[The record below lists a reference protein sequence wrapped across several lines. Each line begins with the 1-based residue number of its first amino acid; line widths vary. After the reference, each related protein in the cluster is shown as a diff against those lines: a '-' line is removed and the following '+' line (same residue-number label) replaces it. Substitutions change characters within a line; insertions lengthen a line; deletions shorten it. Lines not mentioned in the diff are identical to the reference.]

1 MTRIFYCS
9 ILKINKKLTT
19 LKRNKNMVKSK
30 STLSASKLLSK
41 KIEKALLFLT
51 NSRVREVIE
60 RRFGLKT
67 GSTETLESIGKN
79 YGITRERV
87 RQIEDNGL
95 KVLKS
100 EKVFPLF
107 EPIFSYLNNF
117 FSEHGNLV
125 GEDYLYNSLTRSTE
139 PNSLRGQ
146 LYLVLTLG
154 EPYQRVLNDE
164 RFHPYWT
171 TNLSAREKAEKIV
184 DFLIAEFN
192 RRKSVLSENEVLDI
206 LSKNHSDVPEKML
219 CVVLEIS
226 KEINKNSFNEM
237 GLNHWSEISPQGV
250 KDRAYLV
257 LKKEGKPLHFTE
269 ITDLI
274 NKLKLS
280 NRTAY
285 TQTVHNELIKD
296 PRFVLTGRGTYA
308 LSNWG
313 YQPGTVE
320 EVIARILRENNRPMS
335 REEILQAV
343 LNQRQVKPTTILLN
357 LQRSPQTKKL
367 EDGKYTLV

>member
-1 MTRIFYCS
+1 MS
-9 ILKINKKLTT
+9 KK
-19 LKRNKNMVKSK
+19 KVASKKASDVSK
-30 STLSASKLLSK
+30 SLAN

-51 NSRVREVIE
+51 NPRVREVIE

-67 GSTETLESIGKN
+67 GKTETLESIGKN

-95 KVLKS
+95 KILKS
-100 EKVFPLF
+100 EKVSSLLAPVFD
-107 EPIFSYLNNF
+107 YLNDF
-117 FSEHGNLV
+117 FCEHGNLV
-125 GEDYLYNSLTRSTE
+125 GEDYLYKTLTQSNE
-139 PNSLRGQ
+139 PNSLKGQ

-154 EPYQRVLNDE
+154 EPYQRVLNDD
-164 RFHPYWT
+164 RFHPYWAT
-171 TNLSAREKAEKIV
+171 DLSAREKAEKIV
-184 DFLIAEFN
+184 DFLINEFN
-192 RRKSVLSENEVLDI
+192 KRNSVLHEKEVLD
-206 LSKNHSDVPEKML
+206 LLAKKHSDVPEKML
-219 CVVLEIS
+219 CMVLEIS
-226 KEINKNSFNEM
+226 REINKNNFNEL
-237 GLNHWSEISPQGV
+237 GLNYWSEITPQGV

-269 ITDLI
+269 ITNLI
-274 NKLKLS
+274 NKLGLS
-280 NRTAY
+280 NRPAY

-308 LSNWG
+308 LTNWG

-320 EVIARILRENNRPMS
+320 EVIERILKENNKPMS
-335 REEILQAV
+335 REEILEAV

-357 LQRSPQTKKL
+357 LQRSPKTKKM

>member
-1 MTRIFYCS
+1 MS
-9 ILKINKKLTT
+9 KA
-19 LKRNKNMVKSK
+19 KSVSRKTSNITK
-30 STLSASKLLSK
+30 SLNQKV
-41 KIEKALLFLT
+41 EKALLFLT
-51 NSRVREVIE
+51 NPRVREVIE

-67 GSTETLESIGKN
+67 GETETLESIGKN

-95 KVLKS
+95 KILKS
-100 EKVFPLF
+100 EKVSSLLSPVF
-107 EPIFSYLNNF
+107 ESLCSF

-125 GEDYLYNSLTRSTE
+125 GEDYLYNSFINDNE
-139 PNSLRGQ
+139 PSALRGH

-154 EPYQRVLNDE
+154 EPFRRVLNDD

-171 TNLSAREKAEKIV
+171 TDLSAREKAEKIV
-184 DFLIAEFN
+184 NFLISEFN
-192 RRKSVLSENEVLDI
+192 KRNSVLDENDVLNLLSE
-206 LSKNHSDVPEKML
+206 KHADVPQKML
-219 CVVLEIS
+219 CVVLDIS
-226 KEINKNSFNEM
+226 KEINKNNFNEL

-269 ITDLI
+269 ITELI
-274 NKLKLS
+274 NSLGLS
-280 NRTAY
+280 NRPAY

-320 EVIARILRENNRPMS
+320 EVIERILRESNKPMA
-335 REEILQAV
+335 REEILKAV
-343 LNQRQVKPTTILLN
+343 LSQRQVKPTTILLN
-357 LQRSPQTKKL
+357 LQRSPKTKKL
-367 EDGKYTLV
+367 ADGKYTLV

>member
-1 MTRIFYCS
+1 MA
-9 ILKINKKLTT
+9 
-19 LKRNKNMVKSK
+19 KSK
-30 STLSASKLLSK
+30 SIPSASKLLSK

-51 NSRVREVIE
+51 NPRVREVIE

-67 GSTETLESIGKN
+67 GKTETLESIGKN

-95 KVLKS
+95 KILKS
-100 EKVFPLF
+100 EKVCSLLGPVF
-107 EPIFSYLNNF
+107 ESLNDF

-125 GEDYLYNSLTRSTE
+125 GEEYLYNSLIRGGE

-171 TNLSAREKAEKIV
+171 TDLSARGKAEKIV
-184 DFLIAEFN
+184 DFLIDEFN
-192 RRKSVLSENEVLDI
+192 KRKSVLRENEVLDL
-206 LSKNHSDVPEKML
+206 LSQKHTDVPQKML

-226 KEINKNSFNEM
+226 KEINKNIFNEM

-269 ITDLI
+269 ITELI

-280 NRTAY
+280 SRTAY

-308 LSNWG
+308 LTDWG

-320 EVIARILRENNRPMS
+320 DVIARILKENNKPMA

-343 LNQRQVKPTTILLN
+343 LGQRQVKPTTILLN
-357 LQRSPQTKKL
+357 LQRSPKTKKL

>member
-1 MTRIFYCS
+1 MA
-9 ILKINKKLTT
+9 
-19 LKRNKNMVKSK
+19 KSK
-30 STLSASKLLSK
+30 STPSASKLLSK

-51 NSRVREVIE
+51 NPRVREVIE

-67 GSTETLESIGKN
+67 GKTETLESIGKN

-100 EKVFPLF
+100 EKVCSLLGPVF
-107 EPIFSYLNNF
+107 ESLNDF

-125 GEDYLYNSLTRSTE
+125 GEEYLYNSLIRSGE

-154 EPYQRVLNDE
+154 EPFQRVLNDD

-171 TNLSAREKAEKIV
+171 TDLSAREKAEKIV
-184 DFLIAEFN
+184 DFLIDEFN
-192 RRKSVLSENEVLDI
+192 KRKSVLQENEVLNL
-206 LSKNHSDVPEKML
+206 LSQKHADVPQKML

-226 KEINKNSFNEM
+226 KEINKNSFNEL

-269 ITDLI
+269 ITELI
-274 NKLKLS
+274 NKLGLS
-280 NRTAY
+280 SRTAY

-308 LSNWG
+308 LTDWG

-320 EVIARILRENNRPMS
+320 DVIARILKENNKPMA

-357 LQRSPQTKKL
+357 LQRSPKTKKL
-367 EDGKYTLV
+367 EDGKYTLA

>member
-1 MTRIFYCS
+1 MA
-9 ILKINKKLTT
+9 KG
-19 LKRNKNMVKSK
+19 K
-30 STLSASKLLSK
+30 STPSASKLLSK

-51 NSRVREVIE
+51 NPRVREVIE
-60 RRFGLKT
+60 KRFGLKT
-67 GSTETLESIGKN
+67 GKTETLESIGKN

-95 KVLKS
+95 KILKS
-100 EKVFPLF
+100 EKVCSLLGPVF
-107 EPIFSYLNNF
+107 ESLNDF
-117 FSEHGNLV
+117 FSEHGNLI
-125 GEDYLYNSLTRSTE
+125 GEKYLYNSLIRSGE
-139 PNSLRGQ
+139 PDSLRGQ

-164 RFHPYWT
+164 RFHPYWIT
-171 TNLSAREKAEKIV
+171 DLSAREKAEKIV
-184 DFLIAEFN
+184 DFLIDEFN
-192 RRKSVLSENEVLDI
+192 KRKSVLRENEVLDL
-206 LSKNHSDVPEKML
+206 LSQKHTDVPQKML

-226 KEINKNSFNEM
+226 KEINKNSFNEL

-269 ITDLI
+269 ITELI
-274 NKLKLS
+274 NKLGLS
-280 NRTAY
+280 SRTAY

-308 LSNWG
+308 LTDWG

-320 EVIARILRENNRPMS
+320 DVIARILKENNKPMA
-335 REEILQAV
+335 REEILRAV

-357 LQRSPQTKKL
+357 LQRSPKTKKL

>member
-1 MTRIFYCS
+1 MSKKKSAF
-9 ILKINKKLTT
+9 NKAS
-19 LKRNKNMVKSK
+19 N
-30 STLSASKLLSK
+30 ASKFLTNK
-41 KIEKALLFLT
+41 VEKALLFLT
-51 NSRVREVIE
+51 NPRVREIIE

-67 GSTETLESIGKN
+67 GKTETLESIGKN

-95 KVLKS
+95 KILKS
-100 EKVFPLF
+100 EKVFSLF
-107 EPIFSYLNNF
+107 EPVFCYLDDF

-125 GEDYLYNSLTRSTE
+125 GEDYLYNSLTQSTE
-139 PNSLRGQ
+139 PSALRGR

-154 EPYQRVLNDE
+154 EPYKRVLNDE

-184 DFLIAEFN
+184 DFLIDEFN
-192 RRKSVLSENEVLDI
+192 RRKSVLHENEVLDI

-226 KEINKNSFNEM
+226 KEINKNIFNEM

-250 KDRAYLV
+250 KDRAFLV
-257 LKKEGKPLHFTE
+257 LKKEGKPLHFTA
-269 ITDLI
+269 ITELI
-274 NKLKLS
+274 NKLGLS
-280 NRTAY
+280 DRTAY

-308 LSNWG
+308 LTDWG

-320 EVIARILRENNRPMS
+320 DVIARILKENNKPMT

-343 LNQRQVKPTTILLN
+343 LGQRQVKPTTILLN
-357 LQRSPQTKKL
+357 LQRSPKTKKL